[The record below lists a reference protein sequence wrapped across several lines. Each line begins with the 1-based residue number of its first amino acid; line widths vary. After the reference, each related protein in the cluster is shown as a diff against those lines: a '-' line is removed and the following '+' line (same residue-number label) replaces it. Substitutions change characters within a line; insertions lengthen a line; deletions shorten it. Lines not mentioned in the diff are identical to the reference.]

1 MQKREIKF
9 LIVGLICSA
18 LIAGCGGE
26 EDSSNKS
33 NENSV
38 EMMEES
44 VDPMLN
50 KGIGPI
56 SSVELVDVNKE
67 MATQGEEIFNAKCVA
82 CHKMGVRLVGP
93 DLTDVIERRTP
104 EWIMNMI
111 LNPEEMV
118 KEDPIAQQLLKDFT
132 APMVNQ
138 HLTEDE
144 TRKILE
150 YFRK

>member
-1 MQKREIKF
+1 MRKREIKF

-38 EMMEES
+38 EVEN

-56 SSVELVDVNKE
+56 SSVELGDVNQE
-67 MATQGEEIFNAKCVA
+67 MATEGEEIFNAKCIA
-82 CHKMGVRLVGP
+82 CHKMGTRLVGP
-93 DLTDVIERRTP
+93 DLTGVIGRRTP

-118 KEDPIAQQLLKDFT
+118 KEDPIARQLLKDFT